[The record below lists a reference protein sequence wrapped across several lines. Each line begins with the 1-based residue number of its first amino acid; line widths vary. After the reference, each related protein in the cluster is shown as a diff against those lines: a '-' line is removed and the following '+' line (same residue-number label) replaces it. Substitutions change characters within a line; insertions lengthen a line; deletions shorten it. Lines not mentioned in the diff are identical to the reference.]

1 MQPIDQHIPQR
12 KTVKLQTAKPNSRR
26 LPAVPPAMLFFGLLA
41 CLACGWFGF
50 QVAVP
55 LQLAARLHSENDA
68 IEFNLRKKELQNQT
82 ALKQLTAIGTDQGAI
97 AAARA
102 KGYMFANERPLHIQN
117 ETLTP

>member
-1 MQPIDQHIPQR
+1 MQPIDQQNPQR
-12 KTVKLQTAKPNSRR
+12 KAIKLQDAKPHLRR
-26 LPAVPPAMLFFGLLA
+26 QPGVPPAILFFGLLA

-55 LQLAARLHSENDA
+55 LQVAGRLHSENDA
-68 IEFNLRKKELQNQT
+68 IERSLRKKEIQNQT

-117 ETLTP
+117 ETVTP